1 MRGLKLVFACLLVC
15 CHAGATQLIAAASDL
30 RLVLPVLLRQYQA
43 ETGVNIEP
51 VFASSGKLSQQIQH
65 GAPFSLFLAADPLYT
80 NSLLQ
85 HCSAEQQ
92 CQSGV
97 YGRGQL
103 LLWYHSR
110 FQTAEQAL
118 AQSQHIAI
126 ADPNHAP
133 YGKAALAYL
142 QQHQLWPQLQAKIRR
157 TDNAALVL
165 HLLSTGQAE
174 VGIVGHALLPDSKL
188 QQLLP
193 QAQQQQLQLLQQ
205 LGRTEVVP
213 AHLYPPIRHSW
224 FYRADQKH
232 PDSSQLKIK
241 AFLDWMLAPEQQQF
255 WSAVGFKQEH
265 N

>member
-1 MRGLKLVFACLLVC
+1 MRGLKLVFACFIFSGN
-15 CHAGATQLIAAASDL
+15 AAASQLIAAASDL
-30 RLVLPVLLRQYQA
+30 RLVLPLLLAQYQA
-43 ETGVNIEP
+43 ETGVSIQP

-65 GAPFSLFLAADPLYT
+65 GAPFFLFLAADPLYT
-80 NSLLQ
+80 NILLQ

-92 CQSGV
+92 CQTGV

-118 AQSQHIAI
+118 EQSQHIAI

-142 QQHQLWPQLQAKIRR
+142 QQHQLWPELQPKIRR

-165 HLLSTGQAE
+165 HLLSTGQAG
-174 VGIVGHALLPDSKL
+174 VGIVGHALLPESKL

-193 QAQQQQLQLLQQ
+193 KAQQQQLQLVQQ

-224 FYRADQKH
+224 FYRAEQKH
-232 PDSSQLKIK
+232 PSSVQPEVK
-241 AFLDWMLAPEQQQF
+241 AFLDWMLAPKQQQF
-255 WSAVGFKQEH
+255 WSEAGFKREH

>member
-1 MRGLKLVFACLLVC
+1 MHGLKLVFVCLLLS

-30 RLVLPVLLRQYQA
+30 RLVLPVLLQQYQA

-80 NSLLQ
+80 HQLQ
-85 HCSAEQQ
+85 QQ
-92 CQSGV
+92 CSVKQQCKTGL
-97 YGRGQL
+97 YGQGQL
-103 LLWYHSR
+103 LLWYQGR

-126 ADPNHAP
+126 ADPTHAP

-142 QQHQLWPQLQAKIRR
+142 QQHQLWSQLQPKIRR

-174 VGIVGHALLPDSKL
+174 VGIVGHALLPDIRL

-193 QAQQQQLQLLQQ
+193 KAQQQQLQLLQK
-205 LGRTEVVP
+205 LGRTEVV
-213 AHLYPPIRHSW
+213 ATHLHPPIRHSW
-224 FYRADQKH
+224 FYRADAKQA
-232 PDSSQLKIK
+232 DIK
-241 AFLDWMLAPEQQQF
+241 DFLHWMLAPEQQQF
-255 WSAVGFKQEH
+255 WSNAGFKMGQ